1 MPTGTVPSV
10 GTVHGDTGSLEE
22 FRKEN
27 EELTGRR
34 TPTGCRVR
42 VTYRLLGSATK
53 VRSGI
58 GDCAQSPVRQ
68 DWNSGPDRPLPEG
81 LLCPVQASLP
91 PAGTARSEGVRLGL
105 AGREPQVGKGAG

>member
-1 MPTGTVPSV
+1 MGEQWWHHGAVCGRWDSPTGTVPSV

-34 TPTGCRVR
+34 TPTGCGVR
-42 VTYRLLGSATK
+42 VTYHLLGSATK

-58 GDCAQSPVRQ
+58 SDYPESCAARPVFR
-68 DWNSGPDRPLPEG
+68 
-81 LLCPVQASLP
+81 
-91 PAGTARSEGVRLGL
+91 T
-105 AGREPQVGKGAG
+105 